1 MTSEAGRDAKTYHGR
16 RGGRR
21 IQLHEAGAPAP
32 AAGRPQSPPEPEG
45 GEGEAPHYHGHRERL
60 RSRLREAGPGLSPTT
75 NSSNWFSSAPSR
87 AAT

>member
-32 AAGRPQSPPEPEG
+32 AADRPQSPPEPEG

-60 RSRLREAGPGLSPTT
+60 GRASGKPALAPSPIT
-75 NSSNWFSSAPSR
+75 NSSN
-87 AAT
+87 